1 MTTDMKTPKAGALA
15 NEPVVIGAFVTW
27 LLSLVGT
34 FLIGHTHWVTTDTW
48 GSLSTF
54 LVPAISA
61 VVITGVAW
69 LVRNVVTP
77 VWKVVTKEA
86 QAFGIS
92 PTELESLL
100 RTIVNSELSNLKTQI
115 PAVPVVNVVTAG
127 EGGKPSP

>member
-1 MTTDMKTPKAGALA
+1 
-15 NEPVVIGAFVTW
+15 
-27 LLSLVGT
+27 
-34 FLIGHTHWVTTDTW
+34 
-48 GSLSTF
+48 
-54 LVPAISA
+54 

-92 PTELESLL
+92 PTELENLL